1 MNPDR
6 WNQVQTLFKEIIE
19 LDHKTRE
26 TRLGQIREKD
36 PGLYEEL
43 NSLLAADAD
52 ETSILDGFA
61 VDSIDISEI
70 FLPESSRIGPFQLIR
85 EIGMGGMGTVYL
97 AERVEGGFDQRVAL
111 KLIKFGI
118 NSGQI
123 LHRFE
128 SERSILARLQHPN
141 IARLIDGGLTDDN
154 RPWFAMEYV
163 KGEPIDTYCSRLNLP
178 VDERIELFIKVIAAV
193 QYAHHS
199 LIIHRDIKPDNI
211 LVSGEDGLSQIKL
224 LDFGIAN
231 MISDDGDHRE
241 NVVGM
246 TKAYASPE
254 QLSGQQTSVSSD
266 IYSLGVVLYELLAKC
281 HPMPEFRRNGCRPE
295 TFDDELE
302 SICRKAMNPDP
313 EHRYQTANDL
323 NKDLRA
329 WLDNKPVSSYSNSR
343 MYFARKFLSRNKWQA
358 AITGL
363 SVLAILLL
371 VTLYTVR
378 LHRERDRAQQEALKA
393 SHVTEVLENALQSV
407 DPSVSNTPNISAKTF
422 VDQFM
427 GYINDNLSEEPE
439 IRAKLL
445 GLIGIVYINL
455 GSYQK
460 ADSVSAISYNLYHKV
475 TNPNEK
481 DFIDNL
487 VKRCEILLDVGKF
500 DESGRVIHEAMNRAN
515 KYLDPNSIAYANVS
529 FSYGDNFYETG
540 NYKAADS
547 VFKKIL
553 PVFERNKKTDMH
565 DYMDIIFMIGTNYRK
580 MAVYDSAEVYLLK
593 AIDLSR
599 VQDGVISDSYAYYE
613 NHLSSLYQNEGE
625 YKKAIPYAKKSYKIR
640 QKIYGAENMNT
651 IASESNLA
659 RAYKGAGRLDE
670 AEVMYDST
678 IKIFTKKYGR
688 SSYYLAGLIASYGD
702 LLIMK
707 KEYDKA
713 EKAMRE
719 SIAINKKLL
728 PPDDLYQSYGI
739 LGLGRV
745 LMKKGRYK
753 EALPYL
759 QRSLAI
765 RKSHLSKT
773 SPGFA
778 QSEYATGK
786 CLWHLN
792 KKLEAGKLLNHAYSI
807 YIKEPKKY
815 SDQIRTIEAMGVR

>member
-6 WNQVQTLFKEIIE
+6 WNQVQTLFKEVVE
-19 LDHKTRE
+19 LDHNTRE
-26 TRLGQIREKD
+26 TRLEQIRDED
-36 PGLYEEL
+36 PDLYEEL
-43 NSLLAADAD
+43 KSLLVADAD

-61 VDSIDISEI
+61 VDSIDVSEF
-70 FLPESSRIGPFQLIR
+70 FLPESSRIGPFQLAR

-97 AERVEGGFDQRVAL
+97 AERVEGGFDQQVAL

-118 NSGQI
+118 NSGKI

-128 SERSILARLQHPN
+128 AERSILARLQHPN

-163 KGEPIDTYCSRLNLP
+163 QGEPIDTYCSRLNLP
-178 VDERIELFIKVIAAV
+178 VEERIDLFIKVIAAI
-193 QYAHHS
+193 QHAHHN

-211 LVSGEDGLSQIKL
+211 LVSGTDGISQIKL

-231 MISDDGDHRE
+231 MISDEDDHPE
-241 NVVGM
+241 NVTGM

-254 QLSGQQTSVSSD
+254 QLIGRQTSISSD
-266 IYSLGVVLYELLAKC
+266 IYSLGVVLYELLAHC
-281 HPMPEFRRNGCRPE
+281 HPIPEFRRKGCSTE

-302 SICRKAMNPDP
+302 SICRKAMASDP
-313 EHRYQTANDL
+313 KDRYQTANDL
-323 NKDLRA
+323 NNDLRN
-329 WLDNKPVSSYSNSR
+329 WLDDKPVSSFSNSR

-363 SVLAILLL
+363 SVLAILSLIAIY
-371 VTLYTVR
+371 TLR
-378 LHRERDRAQQEALKA
+378 LRKERDHARQEALKA
-393 SHVTEVLENALQSV
+393 SHVTDVLGNALQSV
-407 DPSVSNTPNISAKTF
+407 DPCVSNTSSISAKTF

-427 GYINDNLSEEPE
+427 GYINGNLSNEPE
-439 IRAKLL
+439 TRAKLL

-475 TNPNEK
+475 ANPNEK

-515 KYLDPNSIAYANVS
+515 KYLDPNSVAYANVS
-529 FSYGDNFYETG
+529 FSYGDNLYQIG
-540 NYKAADS
+540 NYKVADS

-553 PVFERNKKTDMH
+553 PVFERNKKTDMQ

-593 AIDLSR
+593 TLDLSR
-599 VQDGVISDSYAYYE
+599 VHDGLVSDNYAYDE
-613 NHLSSLYQNEGE
+613 NHLSSLYQDEGKYE
-625 YKKAIPYAKKSYKIR
+625 KAIPYAQDSYKIR
-640 QKIYGAENMNT
+640 KKIYGAENMNT
-651 IASESNLA
+651 IASQANLA

-670 AEVMYDST
+670 AGVMYDST
-678 IKIFTKKYGR
+678 IKIFEKKYGT
-688 SSYYLAGLIASYGD
+688 SNYNLAGLLGSYGD
-702 LLIMK
+702 VLIEK
-707 KEYDKA
+707 KEYKKA
-713 EKAMRE
+713 EAVMRQ
-719 SIAINKKLL
+719 SIAVNKKLL
-728 PPDDLYQSYGI
+728 PPDDLHQSYGI
-739 LGLGRV
+739 LGLGDV
-745 LMKKGRYK
+745 LVKEGRYK

-759 QRSLAI
+759 KRSLAI
-765 RKSHLSKT
+765 RKSHLPET
-773 SPGFA
+773 SPLIA
-778 QSEYATGK
+778 QSEFAAGK

-792 KKLEAGKLLNHAYSI
+792 QKPEARQLLDDAYSI
-807 YIKEPKKY
+807 YIKEPKHY
-815 SDQIRTIEAMGVR
+815 GDQIRTIEAMGVR